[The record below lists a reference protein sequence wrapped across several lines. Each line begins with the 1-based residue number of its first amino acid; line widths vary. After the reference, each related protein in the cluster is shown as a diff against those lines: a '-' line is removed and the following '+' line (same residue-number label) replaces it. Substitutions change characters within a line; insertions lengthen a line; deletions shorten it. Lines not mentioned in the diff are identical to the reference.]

1 MLTLTVIVLGSTA
14 IAAGAAYLA
23 LNALFDR
30 LLR

>member
-1 MLTLTVIVLGSTA
+1 MLLLVVIVLGSTA
-14 IAAGAAYLA
+14 VATAAAYIA

>member
-1 MLTLTVIVLGSTA
+1 MLLLVAIVLGSTA
-14 IAAGAAYLA
+14 VATGVAYMV